1 MADFLAQIEF
11 FTEKFLY
18 FYSSSAKYVP
28 KNISMAGYTSW
39 NLCFFVTLILRI
51 KLNCYN
57 KEKNLIFV
65 THLIYLV
72 TENAY

>member
-1 MADFLAQIEF
+1 MRCPTRQKCDNNVMADFLAQIES

-39 NLCFFVTLILRI
+39 NLCFFVTLILR
-51 KLNCYN
+51 
-57 KEKNLIFV
+57 
-65 THLIYLV
+65 
-72 TENAY
+72 TE

>member
-51 KLNCYN
+51 K
-57 KEKNLIFV
+57 
-65 THLIYLV
+65 
-72 TENAY
+72 

>member
-1 MADFLAQIEF
+1 MAYFLAQIEF

-57 KEKNLIFV
+57 IAKKSNFWYPFDI
-65 THLIYLV
+65 LV
-72 TENAY
+72 RENAY